1 MTKFS
6 NKLKKPCFW
15 PILGPF
21 SQFWGKKKFFSKNPA
36 LPCTTPYEFLA
47 PCQIS
52 EKLMIQFQENAWTE
66 GRMGR
71 TEGRTDPILEDLSG
85 YSRGPKTDRHEDIQ
99 MDTKAK
105 NKNLKTKTVS
115 CQCWSPR

>member
-21 SQFWGKKKFFSKNPA
+21 FPILGQKKFFSENPA

-52 EKLMIQFQENAWTE
+52 EKTYDTIPRKCLDR
-66 GRMGR
+66 RMDGR
-71 TEGRTDPILEDLSG
+71 TERRTGPIL
-85 YSRGPKTDRHEDIQ
+85 
-99 MDTKAK
+99 
-105 NKNLKTKTVS
+105 
-115 CQCWSPR
+115 

>member
-21 SQFWGKKKFFSKNPA
+21 SQFWGKKNFFSENLA
-36 LPCTTPYEFLA
+36 LSCTTPYEFLA

-52 EKLMIQFQENAWTE
+52 EKIYDTIPRKCLDRRTD
-66 GRMGR
+66 GK
-71 TEGRTDPILEDLSG
+71 TEGRTDPIL
-85 YSRGPKTDRHEDIQ
+85 
-99 MDTKAK
+99 
-105 NKNLKTKTVS
+105 
-115 CQCWSPR
+115 

>member
-6 NKLKKPCFW
+6 NKMKKPCFW

-21 SQFWGKKKFFSKNPA
+21 PQFWGKKNFFSENPA
-36 LPCTTPYEFLA
+36 LPCTNPYEFLA
-47 PCQIS
+47 PIPRKC
-52 EKLMIQFQENAWTE
+52 LDRRTD
-66 GRMGR
+66 GR
-71 TEGRTDPILEDLSG
+71 TEGRTDPILQDLSG

-105 NKNLKTKTVS
+105 KKNLKTNTVS